1 MNRRIAQPEGRMKL
15 AAPMIGAAS
24 PPILVGH
31 RWKGRASATC
41 GFTLIELLV
50 VIAIIAILASLL
62 LPALGQAKQKAVATF
77 CLNNTRQ
84 LQLTW
89 VLYNTDHEGRIVP
102 NPGAVPVNQ
111 TNYSWCVAGLRPGAT
126 GYVPGGETNVNLFM
140 HGLLGPYAQ
149 TPLLFR
155 CPADKFIYPGAKG
168 LFARSYS
175 MNNWMNGY
183 YRGNPTPNFR
193 LYLRESQMISPSTL
207 FVFIHE
213 DPNTIDDGTIAIDL
227 GANTRDSWAN
237 SNTAAALHTGSTS
250 IGFADGHAIL
260 HRWQAIVMSS
270 GPIRGVPRVNTSLT
284 PSLDA
289 RWLKSRTSEPK

>member
-1 MNRRIAQPEGRMKL
+1 MTKSVISLNLGV
-15 AAPMIGAAS
+15 AAS
-24 PPILVGH
+24 RQNAANYAFQQRRCSVETPL
-31 RWKGRASATC
+31 R

-50 VIAIIAILASLL
+50 VVAIIAILAGML
-62 LPALGQAKQKAVATF
+62 LPALANAKSKVTAIF
-77 CLNNTRQ
+77 CINNTKQ

-89 VLYNTDHEGRIVP
+89 VLYHSDHDGRIVL

-111 TNYSWCVAGLRPGAT
+111 TNFSWCVAGERPAAT

-140 HGLLGPYAQ
+140 HGLLGRYAQ

-168 LFARSYS
+168 PFARSYA

-183 YRGNPTPNFR
+183 YRGATTPR
-193 LYLRESQMISPSTL
+193 LYEREAQMVKPTAL

-227 GANTRDSWAN
+227 GTSTTNSWAN
-237 SNTAAALHTGSTS
+237 SNTAAALHSGATS
-250 IGFADGHAIL
+250 IGFVDGHAEL
-260 HRWQAIVMSS
+260 HKWRSVMKST
-270 GPIRGVPRVNTSLT
+270 GPIRNVPTVNTAIR
-284 PSLDA
+284 PSIDA
-289 RWLKSRTSEPK
+289 NWLKERTSEPK

>member
-1 MNRRIAQPEGRMKL
+1 MK
-15 AAPMIGAAS
+15 
-24 PPILVGH
+24 
-31 RWKGRASATC
+31 RNE

-50 VIAIIAILASLL
+50 VIAIIAILAGML
-62 LPALGQAKQKAVATF
+62 LPALGQAKQKAVGVF

-89 VLYNTDHEGRIVP
+89 VLYNQDFEGRIVP
-102 NPGAVPVNQ
+102 NPGAVPVNM
-111 TNYSWCVAGLRPGAT
+111 TNLSWCVAGLRPGAT

-149 TPLLFR
+149 TPAVFR
-155 CPADKFIYPGAKG
+155 CPADKFVYPGARG
-168 LFARSYS
+168 VFARSYS
-175 MNNWMNGY
+175 MNNWMHGY
-183 YRGNPTPNFR
+183 YRGSDAFR
-193 LYLRESQMISPSTL
+193 LYTRETEMQRPSGL

-227 GANTRDSWAN
+227 GRGTQDSWAN

-250 IGFADGHAIL
+250 IGFADGHAEM
-260 HRWQAIVMSS
+260 HRWKAVVISS
-270 GPIRGVPRVNTSLT
+270 GPIRGVTRVNTTLT

-289 RWLKSRTSEPK
+289 RWLKERTSEPR